1 MLFDD
6 LNWMDV
12 ERYLER
18 DDRVVVVTGSCEQH
32 GYLSLASDVRAPLA
46 VAREACRREG
56 VLIAPPLPYG
66 ISPYFAAYPGTLS
79 LRPETFVAVVRELIE
94 GLLAQGFRR
103 ILVSNGHGGNT
114 GLLIPLLVELGNDH
128 PEARLAL
135 FQWWRHPAVEAV
147 AREAGLPQHHA
158 NWSENFPFTR
168 VGPVPEGEKEP
179 VEIPRAAPAADYRAA
194 LGDGSFGG
202 PYQAPEGVM
211 DRLFAAAVEA
221 MVEALRSLG

>member
-1 MLFDD
+1 MLFED

-32 GYLSLASDVRAPLA
+32 GYLSLASDVRVPLA

-66 ISPYFAAYPGTLS
+66 VSPYFAAYPGTLS
-79 LRPETFVAVVRELIE
+79 LRPETFAAVVRGLIE

-103 ILVSNGHGGNT
+103 VLVSNGHGGNT
-114 GLLIPLLVELGNDH
+114 GLLIPLLVELGDAH

-135 FQWWRHPAVEAV
+135 FHWWRHPAVEAV
-147 AREAGLPQHHA
+147 AREAGLPQRHA
-158 NWSENFPFTR
+158 NWSESFPFTQ
-168 VGPVPEGEKEP
+168 VGPLPEGEKEP
-179 VEIPRAAPAADYRAA
+179 VELPQVAPPARFRAA

-202 PYQAPEGVM
+202 PYQAPQEVM

-221 MVEALRSLG
+221 MVAALRDL